1 MRPIAAF
8 PQMSPVVPEMLQ
20 PEGEAVDDCS
30 EGIRARALAH
40 ARAHETRGPLSL
52 RIVAISTAIL
62 LHLIAALCLYLLMRP
77 HPMIDQDRIE
87 VRLFDATPVEPAL
100 PEPPP
105 STRPPASVS
114 TAAVVQRAPVA
125 TGNPAPPSVAPVE
138 SMARP
143 HVFNSDGSIDIPA
156 EVADQTDAGQ
166 QPHFIPK
173 STEPSPLMMLKRPVK
188 IRPNHFASAWKA
200 PQNENLLGAA
210 LRKTAEF
217 VDKNLSVEKEFD
229 TPLGKIKCK
238 AAFMIVMAGGGCVDV
253 PPKAYEPP
261 AEKWKPATVLDEK

>member
-1 MRPIAAF
+1 
-8 PQMSPVVPEMLQ
+8 MLQ
-20 PEGEAVDDCS
+20 PESEPVDDCNK
-30 EGIRARALAH
+30 GIRARALAH
-40 ARAHETRGPLSL
+40 ARAQETRAPRSL

-62 LHLIAALCLYLLMRP
+62 LHLIAAVCLYLLMRP
-77 HPMIDQDRIE
+77 HLMLDEGRIE
-87 VRLFDATPVEPAL
+87 VRLLDAAPVEPVL

-105 STRPPASVS
+105 STRPPPSASI
-114 TAAVVQRAPVA
+114 AVAVQRAPIA
-125 TGNPAPPSVAPVE
+125 TGSPERPSVAPLE
-138 SMARP
+138 STARP

-166 QPHFIPK
+166 LPHFIPK
-173 STEPSPLMMLKRPVK
+173 STAPSALMQLKRPVK

>member
-1 MRPIAAF
+1 
-8 PQMSPVVPEMLQ
+8 MLQ
-20 PEGEAVDDCS
+20 PEREPVDDAS
-30 EGIRARALAH
+30 EGVRARALAH
-40 ARAHETRGPLSL
+40 ARAHEARGPRSL
-52 RIVAISTAIL
+52 RIVAISAAIL
-62 LHLIAALCLYLLMRP
+62 LHLIAAVWLYLLMRP
-77 HPMIDQDRIE
+77 QPMLDEGRIE
-87 VRLFDATPVEPAL
+87 VRLLDATPVEPVL

-105 STRPPASVS
+105 STRPPPPLST
-114 TAAVVQRAPVA
+114 TAAAPRAPVA
-125 TGNPAPPSVAPVE
+125 TESPPLPSVAPVE
-138 SMARP
+138 STAQP
-143 HVFNSDGSIDIPA
+143 HVFNSDGSVDIPA

-166 QPHFIPK
+166 LPHFIAR
-173 STEPSPLMMLKRPVK
+173 STVPSTLMQLKRPVK

-200 PQNENLLGAA
+200 PENENLLGAA

-253 PPKAYEPP
+253 PPKPYEPP